1 MLSFVLCSVLIHVA
15 VMYRTPLAEWL
26 ALISLAFVPLSI
38 PMFELR
44 WRAWLAFAASCVGL
58 GWLVSVGGGW
68 PLLYLPSIGIPAA
81 LAWFFGR
88 TLRAG
93 RVPLISAI
101 ALAARPDLPDYLQ
114 RYTRQLTAFWTAIF
128 IAMTVW
134 DACLAAFAPHGW
146 WSFMANF
153 ANYLLIGAT
162 VAIEYLFRRLRFR
175 DFDHPGFTEYL
186 KLVVRANPR
195 GMDGG

>member
-15 VMYRTPLAEWL
+15 VMHRTALLEWL
-26 ALISLAFVPLSI
+26 ALISLAFVPLGI

-44 WRAWLAFAASCVGL
+44 WRAWLAFATSCAGL
-58 GWLVSVGGGW
+58 WWLVRVGGGW

-88 TLRAG
+88 TLRAA

-101 ALAARPDLPDYLQ
+101 ALAASPDLPDYLR
-114 RYTRQLTAFWTAIF
+114 RYTRQLTVFWTGIF
-128 IAMTVW
+128 IAMTAW
-134 DACLAAFAPHGW
+134 DAALAVFAPHGW

-162 VAIEYLFRRLRFR
+162 VAIEYLWRRLRFR
-175 DFDHPGFTEYL
+175 DFDHPGFAEYL
-186 KLVVRANPR
+186 KIVVRANPR
-195 GMDGG
+195 GMGGG